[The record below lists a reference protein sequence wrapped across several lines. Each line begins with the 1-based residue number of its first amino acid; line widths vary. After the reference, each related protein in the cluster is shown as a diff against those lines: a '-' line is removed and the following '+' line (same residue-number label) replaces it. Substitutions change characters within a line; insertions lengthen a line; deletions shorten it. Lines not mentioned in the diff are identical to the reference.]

1 MVIMIKAPD
10 RKSKYMYTKAGNTSE
25 YVESTYQ
32 GSTIIMKYELNEYKQ
47 QIRNIEVEWV
57 RKLGRIWQSV

>member
-1 MVIMIKAPD
+1 
-10 RKSKYMYTKAGNTSE
+10 MYTKAGNTSE
-25 YVESTYQ
+25 YVKSTYQ